1 MKRDYADK
9 QLELSVER
17 SEEIEVAARQEQLK
31 VLLKE
36 RRAEALI
43 HQKWMDEQLKGSRDR
58 IVIDPESVQKLDKHL
73 VNLKMISDMATDHY
87 GLGKQEADERA
98 VQVQII
104 MNLNDSDIKEKTV
117 EAKVIDV

>member
-1 MKRDYADK
+1 
-9 QLELSVER
+9 
-17 SEEIEVAARQEQLK
+17 
-31 VLLKE
+31 
-36 RRAEALI
+36 
-43 HQKWMDEQLKGSRDR
+43 
-58 IVIDPESVQKLDKHL
+58 
-73 VNLKMISDMATDHY
+73 MISDMATDHY